1 MGTELL
7 KDCPSCGIRIAES
20 AITCTSCKS
29 SLGQCVGCKTWIV
42 SGTECMDCGK
52 STAVRVRKATLSSEP
67 EPAKV
72 RFDPPPAFGLLPIL
86 GLRTALAAAFL
97 MATVFAVAGT
107 PQLGKLSWWVC
118 EQGVRPLNVKWPY
131 LWGAAGAFL
140 VLAFVTGT
148 FLRRVRWN
156 HTYFYEKRV
165 EVGLG
170 VGGVL
175 LNVLITI
182 VVLGLTAGLGLPWLY
197 ARYRRSFF
205 RDCNLAGRSE
215 ARLDFRGSGEEVL
228 ARFFATLLLIPFA
241 LASGG
246 LMFGMISWMWMK
258 WEQENVRI
266 PDKNG
271 QMRALRL
278 TTSFT
283 PYYGRWLLGWL
294 LSLATAGIY
303 RPWAKV
309 SEWRWLADRTEIS

>member
-20 AITCTSCKS
+20 AIKCTSCNS
-29 SLGQCVGCKTWIV
+29 SLGQCVGCRAWIV
-42 SGTECMDCGK
+42 TGTECMDCGK
-52 STAVRVRKATLSSEP
+52 STAVRVRKATLASEP
-67 EPAKV
+67 PAAKV
-72 RFDPPPAFGLLPIL
+72 RLDVPPAFGLLPIL
-86 GLRTALAAAFL
+86 GLRTALVAAFL
-97 MATVFAVAGT
+97 MATVFAVAGS
-107 PQLGKLSWWVC
+107 PLGKVSDWVC
-118 EQGVRPLNVKWPY
+118 AQGVKPLAVKWPY
-131 LWGAAGAFL
+131 LWGAAGACL

-156 HTYFYEKRV
+156 HMCFYDKRV
-165 EVGLG
+165 EVGLSM
-170 VGGVL
+170 GGII
-175 LNVLITI
+175 LNLFITL

-205 RDCNLAGRSE
+205 RDCNLAGRSD

-228 ARFFATLLLIPFA
+228 GRFLATVLLIPFA

-246 LMFGMISWMWMK
+246 LIFGMISWMWIK
-258 WEQENVRI
+258 WEHENIRV

-271 QMRALRL
+271 QMRGLRL

-294 LSLATAGIY
+294 LSLATAGLY

-309 SEWRWLADRTEIS
+309 AEWRWMADHSDIS